1 MRCRKC
7 EYRLWSLTDS
17 VCPERG
23 TPFRPSDFEFVI
35 NSVQFCY
42 PYCNQDYDGTS
53 DKGHLVPSAFDCVA
67 CGQPL
72 HMEQTEVDQNP
83 WLVCKRRGVFKAW
96 FAMVG
101 RAMVS
106 SAQLM

>member
-1 MRCRKC
+1 
-7 EYRLWSLTDS
+7 
-17 VCPERG
+17 V
-23 TPFRPSDFEFVI
+23 
-35 NSVQFCY
+35 FC
-42 PYCNQDYDGTS
+42 PYCNQDYGGTG
-53 DKGHLVPSAFDCVA
+53 DKGHLVPSAFDYVA

-72 HMEQTEVDQNP
+72 HMEQMVLRPAVNVEEQQTEVDQKP